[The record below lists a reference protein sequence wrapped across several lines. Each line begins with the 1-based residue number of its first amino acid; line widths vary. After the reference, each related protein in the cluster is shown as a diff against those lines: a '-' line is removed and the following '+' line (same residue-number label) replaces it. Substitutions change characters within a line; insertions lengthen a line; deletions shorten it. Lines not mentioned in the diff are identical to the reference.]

1 MKTCKCGGVVES
13 HDLTGG
19 RVRWMC
25 KACKRVE
32 TTGEKVTLPEPT
44 YGVIPDIS
52 LQEAEHD

>member
-19 RVRWMC
+19 RVRWVC

-32 TTGEKVTLPEPT
+32 TTGEKVTPPT
-44 YGVIPDIS
+44 YGVIPNIS
-52 LQEAEHD
+52 PQEAGHD